1 MAPIALVGATG
12 SIGNSIATTLR
23 QDGTPY
29 RVIGRNLQT
38 LEAEFGTDPL
48 AEIVVWNPDDPAS
61 VRRALKGI
69 ETAIYLVGVPYDQ
82 FQLHP
87 QLMKKTLD
95 GAISEGVDKM
105 LLIGTV
111 YGFGRPKTPKVSESH
126 PRDPHTFKGK
136 MRKEQEDLLMAADA
150 AGKIHGA
157 VLRLPDFFG
166 AGTDRSIVAGVF
178 TSIKTGKAAQLVGP
192 IDTPHEFIFIP
203 DIGPIVRDLIAKPNA
218 FGRTWNLAGPGAIT
232 QRQFAEKAFTQAGVK
247 RKLMVAGPTMLRI
260 LGWFKPLMREL
271 VEMAYLQQTP
281 VLMDDTDLQKLLP
294 DMKNTSYD
302 EGIRQILSLTV

>member
-1 MAPIALVGATG
+1 MATIALVGATG

-29 RVIGRNLQT
+29 RVIGRNHQT
-38 LEAEFGTDPL
+38 LEAEFGSDPL
-48 AEIVVWNPDDPAS
+48 AEIIVWNPDEPAS
-61 VRRALKGI
+61 VRTALKGI

-95 GAISEGVDKM
+95 GAIAEGVAKM

-111 YGFGRPKTPKVSESH
+111 YGFGRPQTPKVSESH

-136 MRKEQEDLLMAADA
+136 MRKEQEDLVMAADA
-150 AGKIHGA
+150 AGKIHGT

-166 AGTDRSIVAGVF
+166 VGTDRSIVAGVF
-178 TSIKTGKAAQLVGP
+178 TSIKTGKATQLVGP

-203 DIGPIVRDLIAKPNA
+203 DVGPIVRDLIAKPSA
-218 FGRTWNLAGPGAIT
+218 FGRTWNLAGPGVIT
-232 QRQFAEKAFTQAGVK
+232 QRQFAEKAFAQAGVK

-281 VLMDDTDLQKLLP
+281 VLMDDSDLRKLLP
-294 DMKNTSYD
+294 NMKRTSYAD
-302 EGIRQILSLTV
+302 GIRQILTN